1 MTTQTAGENMEQE
14 ELIHCWRECKMVR
27 LLWKTVRQIV
37 IKLNIFLSY
46 SLAIAL
52 LGIYQKKLKLY
63 IHTKTCIKM
72 FIAALF
78 IVSKT

>member
-1 MTTQTAGENMEQE
+1 
-14 ELIHCWRECKMVR
+14 MVQ
-27 LLWKTVRQIV
+27 LLWKTVRQIL

-46 SLAIAL
+46 NLAIAL

>member
-1 MTTQTAGENMEQE
+1 MEQE
-14 ELIHCWRECKMVR
+14 ELIHCWRECKMVQ
-27 LLWKTVRQIV
+27 LLWKTVRQIL

-46 SLAIAL
+46 NLAIAL

>member
-1 MTTQTAGENMEQE
+1 MEQE
-14 ELIHCWRECKMVR
+14 ELIHCWRECKMVQ
-27 LLWKTVRQIV
+27 LLWKTVRQIL

-46 SLAIAL
+46 NLAIAL

-78 IVSKT
+78 IVLKLRSN